1 MRGEGV
7 QAHII
12 KRMSLLLTTI
22 SQDINHV
29 LAREPKAQILAT
41 MCLNATVTFLTQLF
55 TYIDSLYENLVHC
68 STFTAEQG
76 WSLAMKVLDRICED
90 LFAPKEGVVV
100 AMDVADPASICAH
113 VMWSSCRTHDVM
125 TGYIDISFVN
135 HASIMGEYTKFLA
148 LNSGNEKV
156 ETLGKAVKEL
166 KGQIDA
172 QVKEVAQARKI
183 ADGAASAVAALK
195 AQLTDLGKKVGKS
208 DKQ

>member
-12 KRMSLLLTTI
+12 KRMNLLLTTI

-29 LAREPKAQILAT
+29 LARKPKAQILAT

-76 WSLAMKVLDRICED
+76 WSLAMKILDRICED

-100 AMDVADPASICAH
+100 
-113 VMWSSCRTHDVM
+113 
-125 TGYIDISFVN
+125 
-135 HASIMGEYTKFLA
+135 
-148 LNSGNEKV
+148 
-156 ETLGKAVKEL
+156 
-166 KGQIDA
+166 
-172 QVKEVAQARKI
+172 
-183 ADGAASAVAALK
+183 
-195 AQLTDLGKKVGKS
+195 DLPHSKLLRVDS
-208 DKQ
+208 YLM